1 LTKNAWEMSD
11 RILSGLKREIRE
23 GQPDRVKSWEESAS
37 NVTQNTA
44 KIAKRYLQIL
54 ELKYSQNSEVK

>member
-1 LTKNAWEMSD
+1 MSD